1 MTGFYTDEKNA
12 QIVIS
17 LLKAHGIKRVI
28 ASPGGTNMALVGS
41 MQRDSFF
48 TLYSAVDE
56 RSAAYMACG
65 LAHETGEPVVIS
77 CTGATASRNYMPGMT
92 EAYYRKLPVLAITS
106 VLATSKVGHLVAQ
119 VIDRSTKPKDVAKF
133 SVSLPIVKD
142 DEDIWECEV
151 KVNQSILELW
161 RHGGG
166 PVHINLPTIYSRSY
180 NVATLPKCRKIERI
194 KQNDIFPPL
203 KGKIAVV
210 VGAHR
215 KFTANEQ
222 ECLDRFCASNDAV
235 VFCDHTSSYNG
246 LYKVQFSLVATQSLM
261 DRSAD
266 KPDITIHIG
275 EVSGDY
281 PLLSLPGAEVWR
293 VSEDGEVRDTFR
305 KLRYVF
311 EMDESTFFTKYS
323 RNSTPANSYLKTC
336 LGQLE
341 DIRMYIPDLPFSNIW
356 IASRLAQLMPEN
368 CVVHFGILHSLRSW
382 NLFDLPQTVTSASNV
397 GGFGIDGSLS
407 SVIGASLA
415 DESKLYFCILGDL
428 AFFYDL
434 NALGSRHV
442 TSNLRILLV
451 NNGKGTEFRNYSHA
465 AAHFGEEADEF
476 ISAAGHFGSKS
487 RTLVRNISQ
496 DFGFEYLSASS
507 KSEFDAVY
515 DKFIDPS
522 VENRPIVFE
531 VFTDSE
537 DESDSLETIRSIKR
551 DPQKAAKN
559 YVKRIMGEKSV
570 KVVKSILKK

>member
-17 LLKAHGIKRVI
+17 LLKSHGIKRVI

-48 TLYSAVDE
+48 ILYSAVDE

-151 KVNQSILELW
+151 KVNQAILELW

-166 PVHINLPTIYSRSY
+166 PVHINLPTVYSRSY
-180 NVATLPKCRKIERI
+180 NVSTLPKYRKIERI
-194 KQNDIFPPL
+194 KPNGIFPPL
-203 KGKIAVV
+203 RGKVAVV
-210 VGAHR
+210 VGSHR
-215 KFTANEQ
+215 KFSASEQ
-222 ECLDRFCASNDAV
+222 EQLDQFCASNDAV

-246 LYKVQFSLVATQSLM
+246 AYKVQFSLVATQSMM

-275 EVSGDY
+275 EISGDY
-281 PLLSLPGAEVWR
+281 PLLSLPGKEVWR
-293 VSEDGEVRDTFR
+293 VSEDGEIRDTFR
-305 KLRYVF
+305 KLSYVF
-311 EMDESTFFTKYS
+311 EMDESTFFANYS
-323 RNSTPANSYLKTC
+323 NKTNVSSSYLNQC
-336 LGQLE
+336 LVQLE
-341 DIRMYIPDLPFSNIW
+341 EIRNCIPDLPFSNIW
-356 IASRLAQLMPEN
+356 IASRLAAIMPEN
-368 CVVHFGILHSLRSW
+368 CVIHFGILHSLRSW
-382 NLFDLPQTVTSASNV
+382 NLFDLPPTVTSASNV

-407 SVIGASLA
+407 SVLGASLA
-415 DESKLYFCILGDL
+415 DDSKIYYCILGDL
-428 AFFYDL
+428 AFFYDI
-434 NALGSRHV
+434 NALGNRHIGR
-442 TSNLRILLV
+442 NLRILLV

-465 AAHFGEEADEF
+465 AAHFGEEADAY
-476 ISAAGHFGSKS
+476 ISAAGHFGSMS
-487 RTLVRNISQ
+487 RTLVKNISQ
-496 DFGFEYLSASS
+496 DFGFEYLSASN
-507 KSEFDAVY
+507 KVEFDASY
-515 DKFIDPS
+515 SKFIDPLIQD
-522 VENRPIVFE
+522 RPILFE

-537 DESDSLETIRSIKR
+537 EESDALEAIRSIKR
-551 DPQKAAKN
+551 DPQKAAKT
-559 YVKRIMGEKSV
+559 YVKKIMGDKSVRIVKRI
-570 KVVKSILKK
+570 LKK